1 MIIPTVTIT
10 KDGTTFSMDVYSRLL
25 VNRIVY
31 VQGEITQQ
39 SANSI
44 KAQLIHLEAEDPNK
58 DIIMYIDS
66 PGGEITTGLGIVDTM
81 NYISCDVQTICVGM
95 AASMGSVLLA
105 AGTKGKRY
113 ALPNSDIMVHQP
125 SGGIK
130 GTSEEIQ
137 IYCNHI
143 NKTRERLIEFY
154 MNVTDNT
161 RDVIE
166 KAFMSDTWMT
176 AQEALDF
183 KLIDHIATSRT

>member
-1 MIIPTVTIT
+1 MIIPTVTIS

-81 NYISCDVQTICVGM
+81 NYISCDMQTICVGM

-125 SGGIK
+125 SGGIT

-143 NKTRERLIEFY
+143 NKTRERLIQFY
-154 MNVTDNT
+154 MDVTDNP

-166 KAFMSDTWMT
+166 KAFTSDTWMT